1 MISEMCFVDILARS
15 GATSFFKVEKTRSLE
30 ADDAGAAK
38 TLMATLNNVGQ
49 SKNVQNISDFS

>member
-38 TLMATLNNVGQ
+38 TLMATLNNVGYIDFLEY
-49 SKNVQNISDFS
+49 QN